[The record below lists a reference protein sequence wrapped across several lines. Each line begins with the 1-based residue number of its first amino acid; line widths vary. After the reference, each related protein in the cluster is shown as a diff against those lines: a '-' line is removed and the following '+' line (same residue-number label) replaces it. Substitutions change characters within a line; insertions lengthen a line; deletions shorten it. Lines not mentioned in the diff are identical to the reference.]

1 MNKTYEPIEFE
12 SRLYREWEANGY
24 FHADRDKDKEPY
36 TIVIPPPNITGQLHM
51 GHALNNTL
59 QDAITRR
66 KRMQGYS
73 ALWVPGT
80 DHASIATEVKIIEK
94 LRAEGVSKEGIG
106 RDAFLQRAWEW
117 YDQYGGRIVTQLKRL
132 GSSCDWDRLAFTMDE
147 NCSKAVRHVF
157 VKLYEKGLIYRGNR
171 IINWCP
177 VCKTALSDAEVDHKE
192 LHSHIWHIKYPIED
206 GSGFIT
212 VATTRPETMLGD
224 TAVAVNPGDK
234 RYKGLV
240 GKNAVLPLLNRVI
253 PIIADEY
260 VQPGFGSGA
269 VKITP
274 AHDPNDYEV
283 AKRHNIPEILVL
295 NEDGTVNDNG
305 GKYCGQ
311 DRFIARKNIINDLK
325 LLNLLEKIENY
336 SHEVGHCYR
345 CSNIVEPMTSLQWF
359 VKMDGLAKPA
369 INALTNKELKFT
381 PARFGKIYLHWLN
394 NIRDWCISR
403 QLWWGHRIPAYIC
416 ADCGSITVSETEVT
430 SCKCGGSVSQD
441 EAVLDTWFSSAL
453 WPFSTL
459 GFPDKTPDLAYFFP
473 TNTLVTAQDIIFFWV
488 VRMVFS
494 SLEFMKELPFKDVV
508 INGLVRDKQGRKM
521 SKSLGNGIDPL
532 ELIDKFGADALRFS
546 LLFGNAT
553 GRDFRFSEE
562 KVESDRTFINKL
574 WNAARFVI
582 LNCDRAPGAVDVK
595 KLNKI
600 DKFILH
606 KWNETVK
613 RVNRMMDK
621 FEIGMAA
628 TAAYEF
634 VWNDFCDWYIEF
646 SKTMLYSGVN
656 AKKEHSVSLLVF
668 LLTDIL
674 KLLHPIL
681 PFVTEEIYKNIPG
694 AEGTIMLK
702 PYPEYNPKFRFLK
715 EYKDITAVIEAIK
728 GVRALRLSMKIP
740 LSKKTKL
747 FIMPFGSVSAL
758 TDSLSLIE
766 KQAGG
771 QNAEIVNVKP
781 SIKCVSAVTPLC
793 EMFIPLDELIDKEKE
808 LRRLNAELEIA
819 KSEFDRA
826 EGKMKNE
833 RFMSSAP
840 AALVQTER
848 EKAAKYSDLV
858 NKLVQNI
865 KDLGNQ

>member
-12 SRLYREWEANGY
+12 GRLYKEWEANGY

-59 QDAITRR
+59 QDAIIRR
-66 KRMQGYS
+66 KRMQGFS
-73 ALWVPGT
+73 ALWLPGT

-94 LRAEGVSKEGIG
+94 LREEGYSKEAIG
-106 RDAFLQRAWEW
+106 REAFLKRAWEW

-192 LHSHIWHIKYPIED
+192 LNSHIWHIKYPLED
-206 GSGFIT
+206 GSGYIT

-234 RYKGLV
+234 RYRGYV

-260 VQPGFGSGA
+260 VKLEFGSGA

-283 AKRHNIPEILVL
+283 AKRHNIPEILIL
-295 NEDGTVNDNG
+295 NEDGTVNASG
-305 GKYCGQ
+305 GKYSGQ
-311 DRFIARKNIINDLK
+311 DRFVARKNIVNDLK

-345 CSNIVEPMTSLQWF
+345 CSAVVEPMTSLQWF
-359 VKMDGLAKPA
+359 VRMEGLAKPA
-369 INALTNKELKFT
+369 INALNNKELKFT
-381 PARFGKIYLHWLN
+381 PARFGKIYMHWLN

-416 ADCGSITVSETEVT
+416 ADCGNITVSETEVT
-430 SCKCGGSVSQD
+430 ACKCGGSVTQD
-441 EAVLDTWFSSAL
+441 DAVLDTWFSSAL

-459 GFPDKTPDLAYFFP
+459 GFPEKTADLAYFFP

-532 ELIDKFGADALRFS
+532 EIIDKFGADALRFS

-562 KVESDRTFINKL
+562 KVEADRTFINKL

-582 LNCDRAPGAVDVK
+582 LNCDHAPGSIDVR

-600 DKFILH
+600 DKFVLH
-606 KWNETVK
+606 KWNETVR

-646 SKTMLYSGVN
+646 SKTMLYSGVVE
-656 AKKEHSVSLLVF
+656 KKEHSVSVLAF

-694 AEGTIMLK
+694 SEGTIMLK
-702 PYPEYNPKFRFLK
+702 QYPEYNPKFRFSK
-715 EYKDITAVIEAIK
+715 EFKDITAVIDAIK

-747 FIMPFGSVSAL
+747 FILPFGSESAII
-758 TDSLSLIE
+758 DSLSLIE

-771 QNAEIVNVKP
+771 QSAELVNVKP
-781 SIKCVSAVTPLC
+781 DIKCVSTVTPLC
-793 EMFIPLDELIDKEKE
+793 EIFIPLDDLVDKE
-808 LRRLNAELEIA
+808 AELKRLSAELSIA
-819 KSEFDRA
+819 KAEQDRA

-848 EKAAKYSDLV
+848 DKVAKYTDLV
-858 NKLVQNI
+858 AKLAQNI
-865 KDLGNQ
+865 KDLE